1 MFMISLRTAC
11 ARTARTTRH
20 VVRGLLAG
28 SSWKRRLRA
37 LSSSR
42 GQGTVEYVGIV
53 IVIGVLLVAL
63 KAGMGDQGG
72 TIAHKISKSVSDA
85 IQGVI
90 EGKSAKG

>member
-1 MFMISLRTAC
+1 M
-11 ARTARTTRH
+11 
-20 VVRGLLAG
+20 
-28 SSWKRRLRA
+28 
-37 LSSSR
+37 
-42 GQGTVEYVGIV
+42 

-90 EGKSAKG
+90 EGKSARG